1 MQASMTRL
9 AKCPLWLPRGT
20 SLAILLILGGC
31 AGFSRDGGYNL
42 VESTAKERLDKE
54 VKWIRSDADADNVQ
68 ATVKKLLANPLSV
81 EDAVQIALL
90 NNRGLQ
96 AMYAELGISEA
107 DLVQAGRL
115 RNPKFAYLNVH
126 GGSEIKI
133 ERALTFEFMQL
144 ITMPLATKLERRRF
158 EATQLR
164 VAAAVLQ
171 VAVQT
176 RKAYFNAVS
185 ARQTASYMEDVKV
198 SAEAGAEIA
207 RRMAGVGNWN
217 KLNQAREHVFYAE
230 ATARLARA
238 KQDAVAQREQL
249 TRLLGV
255 WGEET
260 KFKLPD
266 RLPELPKSPNDLTDI
281 ESLALQQRLDIRAMR
296 SDMEGLASSLGLTK
310 ATRFINVLE
319 VGPSEVREGNSP
331 VKRGYEIS
339 VELPIFDW
347 GGAHVAKAEA
357 IYMQAVNR
365 AAEVAINARSEVR
378 ESYAGY
384 VTAYELAKH
393 YRDEIVPLRKQI
405 SDENLLRYN
414 GMLISVFELLA
425 DAREQVAS
433 VNSYIEALRDYWL
446 ADAELQVAFVGK
458 SDLGAPALMRGLDM
472 TRTGRAARS
481 R

>member
-1 MQASMTRL
+1 MTRL

>member
-1 MQASMTRL
+1 M
-9 AKCPLWLPRGT
+9 K
-20 SLAILLILGGC
+20 
-31 AGFSRDGGYNL
+31 
-42 VESTAKERLDKE
+42 
-54 VKWIRSDADADNVQ
+54 SDADADNVRG
-68 ATVKKLLANPLSV
+68 TVKTLLASPLSV
-81 EDAVQIALL
+81 DDAVQIALL

-96 AMYAELGISEA
+96 AMYGELGIAEA

-115 RNPKFAYLNVH
+115 RNPRFAYRNVH
-126 GGSEIKI
+126 GGSEFNI
-133 ERALTFEFMQL
+133 ERALTSDFMQL

-164 VAAAVLQ
+164 VASEVLQ
-171 VAVQT
+171 VAVLT
-176 RKAYFNAVS
+176 RKAFFSAVA

-207 RRMAGVGNWN
+207 RRMAAVGNWN

-230 ATARLARA
+230 ATARLSRA
-238 KQDAVAQREQL
+238 KLDAVVQREQL
-249 TRLLGV
+249 TRLMGV
-255 WGEET
+255 WGEDT
-260 KFKLPD
+260 KFSLPD
-266 RLPELPKSPNDLTDI
+266 RLPDLPKIPNELIDV
-281 ESLALQQRLDIRAMR
+281 ESLALKQRLDIRAMR

-310 ATRFINVLE
+310 ASRFINVLE
-319 VGPSEVREGNSP
+319 LGPSEVRDSNVP
-331 VKRGYEIS
+331 IKRGYEIS

-347 GGAHVAKAEA
+347 GTARVGKAEA

-384 VTAYELAKH
+384 LTAYDLAKH

-414 GMLISVFELLA
+414 GMLMGVFELLA
-425 DAREQVAS
+425 DAREQVSS
-433 VNSYIEALRDYWL
+433 VNAYIEVLRDYWL
-446 ADAELQVAFVGK
+446 ADAELQMAFVGRT
-458 SDLGAPALMRGLDM
+458 DAGAIGGMRRPPDIT
-472 TRTGRAARS
+472 TRTGGREAAS

>member
-1 MQASMTRL
+1 M
-9 AKCPLWLPRGT
+9 
-20 SLAILLILGGC
+20 SLMLLGLGGC
-31 AGFSRDGGYNL
+31 AGFTGDSGYGF
-42 VESTAKERLDKE
+42 VESTARERINKE
-54 VKWIRSDADADNVQ
+54 VKWIKSDADADSVQ
-68 ATVKKLLANPLSV
+68 TTVKSLLAKPLSV
-81 EDAVQIALL
+81 DDAVQIALL

-96 AMYAELGISEA
+96 AMYADLGIAEA

-115 RNPKFAYLNVH
+115 KNPGFSYRNVH
-126 GGSEIKI
+126 GDGEFNI
-133 ERALTFEFMQL
+133 ERALTFNFMQL

-164 VAAAVLQ
+164 VAAEVLQ

-176 RKAYFNAVS
+176 RKAYFNAVA

-207 RRMAGVGNWN
+207 QRMAGVGNWN

-238 KQDAVAQREQL
+238 KLDSVSQREQL

-255 WGEET
+255 WGAET
-260 KFKLPD
+260 RYVLPD
-266 RLPELPKSPNDLTDI
+266 RLPDLPKLPSDLTDV
-281 ESLALQQRLDIRAMR
+281 ESIALRQRLDIRAMR
-296 SDMEGLASSLGLTK
+296 SDMDGLASSLGLSK

-319 VGPSEVREGNSP
+319 LGPSEVRDSNAP
-331 VKRGYEIS
+331 IKRGYQMS
-339 VELPIFDW
+339 VELPVFDW
-347 GGAHVAKAEA
+347 GTARVARAEA
-357 IYMQAVNR
+357 TYMQAVNR

-378 ESYAGY
+378 ETYAAY
-384 VTAYELAKH
+384 LTAYELARH

-425 DAREQVAS
+425 DARDQVAS
-433 VNSYIEALRDYWL
+433 VNSYIDALRDYWL
-446 ADAELQVAFVGK
+446 ADAELQMAFVGK
-458 SDLGAPALMRGLDM
+458 PDAGGPGGMRAIQGRTIM
-472 TRTGRAARS
+472 QTGRETSS

>member
-1 MQASMTRL
+1 MTAQTESPKGPIR
-9 AKCPLWLPRGT
+9 A
-20 SLAILLILGGC
+20 AMFVVLLGLSGC
-31 AGFSRDGGYNL
+31 ASFSGDGGYGF
-42 VESTAKERLDKE
+42 VESTARERIGKE
-54 VKWIRSDADADNVQ
+54 VKWIKSDADADSVQ
-68 ATVKKLLANPLSV
+68 ASVKGLLANSLTV

-96 AMYAELGISEA
+96 AMYGELGIAEA

-115 RNPKFAYLNVH
+115 KNPGFSYRNVH
-126 GGSEIKI
+126 GGGLLNI
-133 ERALTFEFMQL
+133 ERALTMDFMQL

-164 VAAAVLQ
+164 VASEVLT

-185 ARQTASYMEDVKV
+185 SRQTASYMEDVKV

-238 KQDAVAQREQL
+238 KLDSVAQRERL

-255 WGEET
+255 WGADT
-260 KFKLPD
+260 RYMLPD
-266 RLPELPKSPNDLTDI
+266 RLPDLPKLPNDLTDV
-281 ESLALQQRLDIRAMR
+281 ETLALKQRLDIRAMR
-296 SDMEGLASSLGLTK
+296 SDMEGLASSLGLSK
-310 ATRFINVLE
+310 VTRLINVLE
-319 VGPSEVREGNSP
+319 FGPSEVRDSNAP
-331 VKRGYEIS
+331 INRGYQIS

-347 GGAHVAKAEA
+347 GTARVARAEA
-357 IYMQAVNR
+357 TYMQAVNR

-378 ESYAGY
+378 ETYAAY
-384 VTAYELAKH
+384 LTAYELAQH

-433 VNSYIEALRDYWL
+433 VNSYIDALREYWL
-446 ADAELQVAFVGK
+446 AESELQMAFTGK
-458 SDLGAPALMRGLDM
+458 SDAGSPTGMRQIQGRSM
-472 TRTGRAARS
+472 MQTGRETRS